1 LRLLLD
7 EMYAGL
13 KEHLEVLGWVVETA
27 QEAGL
32 GGARD
37 RDVVEHAKRHGLILV
52 TQDQRPAEIAE
63 FLGVR
68 HVLIT
73 NAVVAKMMDAEIR
86 GKYPGPQGSS
96 KK

>member
-1 LRLLLD
+1 MKLLLD

-13 KEHLEVLGWVVETA
+13 KEHLEVLGWGVETA

-32 GGARD
+32 GGAKD
-37 RDVVEHAKRHGLILV
+37 KDVMEYARRHGLILV

-63 FLGVR
+63 LLGVR

-73 NAVVAKMMDAEIR
+73 NAMVAQDDRRGDKGEISGAPR
-86 GKYPGPQGSS
+86 VP
-96 KK
+96 

>member
-1 LRLLLD
+1 
-7 EMYAGL
+7 MYAGL

-32 GGARD
+32 GGAKD
-37 RDVVEHAKRHGLILV
+37 KDVVEYARRRGLILV

-63 FLGVR
+63 LLGVR
-68 HVLIT
+68 YVLIT

-86 GKYPGPQGSS
+86 GKYSGLQEL
-96 KK
+96 